1 MKVHWLGLTVVVA
14 AVVALALYGGGFGLV
29 AMLLLL
35 PLLGWYA
42 SRIIVHGGFGLVHY
56 ALHGSKADWNGRHYE
71 FGGTRLRA
79 EETDEHLVFVEDDI
93 LAIIEQPKSR
103 TLELFGPEERFM
115 LSGTKFTVLSQA
127 GCERLLVKCP
137 HRDAKRLM
145 LFLQRE
151 AFYPYAKRHGRHQA
165 NLAPGPTE
173 TKIATEE
180 KTP

>member
-1 MKVHWLGLTVVVA
+1 MKIHWLGLA
-14 AVVALALYGGGFGLV
+14 VALALIVVLARYGGQFGMV
-29 AMLLLL
+29 AMLLAIPVLA
-35 PLLGWYA
+35 WFA
-42 SRIIVHGGFGLVHY
+42 SRVIVHGGFGLWHY
-56 ALHGSKADWNGRHYE
+56 ARHGSKKDWNGRHYE
-71 FGGTRLRA
+71 FGGVRLRA

-93 LAIIEQPKSR
+93 LTVIEQPKSR

-115 LSGTKFTVLSQA
+115 LTGTKLTVLSPA
-127 GCERLLVKCP
+127 GVERLLLKCP

-165 NLAPGPTE
+165 NIAALPTK
-173 TKIATEE
+173 TTTVTEE